1 MKKKIGITLAVIALL
16 VCIISVVCLAGCNE
30 KVTAEKAQ
38 EATEANWAKIDGKK
52 TATTTIKIDGAEIAL
67 GVDGD
72 EKAASITA
80 GAEVKLT
87 RTWENGELTINIEA
101 HPTNIDFNLDGI
113 PGVEDILFG
122 KDGLLNAYVNMSK
135 LKDLKFTGT
144 AFYKYGSEDKTIGV
158 KDLKVSGLA
167 SALPIVVSSNPD
179 ANITDAEYAI
189 KFMNNKTGKYE
200 PEVSFNLDGIDLS
213 MVDSFGIFKKGYS
226 LDLVGIIEDLLLN
239 QTLLDFE
246 SDSASYADGS
256 YSSTVS
262 FTNNFNFVKDVW
274 NNIDEKTGMTALNTL
289 LGNATIDVSDMGT
302 EGDPSDD
309 VKIELGSVLKKL
321 LGKDTFNTLIDDVL
335 GLFSG
340 KMTTT
345 GKVEDGIFTSLT
357 STLSDVKLSLDKDQ
371 VAAITDEVSRVIS
384 ALAAGGKVD
393 PTVSSLVP
401 TVINAIAGG
410 EAYISLGRIVVSSS
424 FNVA

>member
-52 TATTTIKIDGAEIAL
+52 TATTTIQISGAEIAL

-101 HPTNIDFNLDGI
+101 HPTDIDFNLDGI
-113 PGVEDILFG
+113 PGVEDMLFG
-122 KDGLLNAYVNMSK
+122 KEGLLNAYVNMSK

-167 SALPIVVSSNPD
+167 SALPIVVSSNPN

-200 PEVSFNLDGIDLS
+200 PEVSFNLSSIDLS
-213 MVDSFGIFKKGYS
+213 AVANYGIFKEGYS

-262 FTNNFNFVKDVW
+262 FANNFNFVKDVW
-274 NNIDEKTGMTALNTL
+274 NNIDEEAGLLAINAL
-289 LGNATIDVSDMGT
+289 LGKAAITVSDMDT
-302 EGDPSDD
+302 PDPFDD

-321 LGKDTFNTLIDDVL
+321 LGKDTFNTLLDDVL

-384 ALAAGGKVD
+384 ALAAGGKV
-393 PTVSSLVP
+393 PAAVSSLVP

-410 EAYISLGRIVVSSS
+410 EAYISLGRIVVSST